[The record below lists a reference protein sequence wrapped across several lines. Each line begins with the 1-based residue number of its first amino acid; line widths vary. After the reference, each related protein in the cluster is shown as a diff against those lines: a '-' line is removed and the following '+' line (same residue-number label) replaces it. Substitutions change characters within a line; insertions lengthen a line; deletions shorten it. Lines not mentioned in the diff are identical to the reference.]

1 MDVRKVILLVG
12 ALLVAAVTAI
22 FARSLLSANAA
33 APAQAAVVAPTGLRV
48 LVAVKDLPAGTIL
61 DESSFAFQPWPKDM
75 VDKAYFLQADTT
87 PASLSGKVVRIALSA
102 GQPLTKSSVIGPGE
116 RGYLAAAL
124 GPGMRAVT
132 VTVSDATGVAGF
144 VFPGDRID
152 LMLTHE
158 VPALDEGLPLKVSET
173 ILRNVR
179 VLAIDQSMTDPEDGK
194 PSVSKTITLEVAPKH
209 AEVIAVS
216 QSLGQ
221 LSMSLRS
228 IADNAAELER
238 AIASGEIDVP
248 ETANKAS
255 DKAMLLALANRPIDA
270 NPTFTV
276 GGEASRFARSTMP
289 RPKPSA
295 PGGGTGAVPVEYAGP
310 VVRVA
315 RGNEVSAVPLGGK

>member
-1 MDVRKVILLVG
+1 MDVRKLMLMVG
-12 ALLVAAVTAI
+12 ALLIAAVTAI
-22 FARSLLSANAA
+22 FARNLLSTNAA
-33 APAQAAVVAPTGLRV
+33 APAVAAEQQAAKGPRV

-61 DESSFAFQPWPKDM
+61 DEASFAFQPWPKDM
-75 VDKAYFLQADTT
+75 VDKAYFLQAETA
-87 PASLSGKVVRIALSA
+87 PASLSGKVVRIALTA
-102 GQPLTKSSVIGPGE
+102 GQPLTQTAVIGPGE

-158 VPALDEGLPLKVSET
+158 VPALDDGLPLKVSET

-238 AIASGEIDVP
+238 AIANGEIEVP
-248 ETANKAS
+248 EGKNQAA
-255 DKAMLLALANRPIDA
+255 DKAMILALSSRPVDA

-289 RPKPSA
+289 RPKPTQTAGGAA
-295 PGGGTGAVPVEYAGP
+295 PTDYAGP
-310 VVRVA
+310 VVRIA